1 MNIIETYLKI
11 AELKE
16 VVRTGWTE
24 VGIPA
29 DKVESVMDHVG
40 GTLFL
45 AILINAEKNLGLD
58 MGKVSFKIAFNE
70 VKKLEGNVE
79 YSITQNNEYGSN
91 IVGSLVGN
99 SEYLMGL
106 YNDQE
111 SKEAKF
117 AVMVAKFESDIQA
130 KKYEKAG
137 LFTLEN
143 AKRDIE
149 AYGSDKAKALLP
161 TMTKA
166 SEGWLA
172 NDSQFYDEL
181 FLSLSSEVN
190 KL

>member
-1 MNIIETYLKI
+1 MNSIETYLKI

-45 AILINAEKNLGLD
+45 AILINAENNLGLD
-58 MGKVSFKIAFNE
+58 MGKVSFKSAFNE
-70 VKKLEGNVE
+70 VKKLE

-91 IVGSLVGN
+91 IVGSLIGN

-149 AYGSDKAKALLP
+149 AYGSDKAKALLS

-172 NDSQFYDEL
+172 NDSQYYDEL